1 MNPGRVNSKG
11 FARLLADF
19 LRIVPQTIPDL
30 ETAPWHL
37 GFPTGGPVLVGSDLG
52 RDVWDAPEGQ
62 RLVEY
67 VLTDLARQQWFA
79 PPPESF
85 LAEIR
90 FCLASVVEQFANSGA
105 PVEEFAAERASDI
118 LDSMRASE
126 AVCTG
131 VCSVYGIGLDQGDAE
146 LPYGLSIEP
155 ATADTLRT
163 ILPRLGASLADLIR
177 RPNLPGLLLL
187 CRTSVSRAE
196 WRGLAAG
203 TAAAACRIELDRL
216 RTAIWLASGVLPAWS
231 DMWVFH
237 ESAYPAVPFQRISPT
252 PEQRFPGESGF
263 SAGVL
268 LDSGFLSEVLV
279 RIGAIS
285 GMTEPHLTGEAIDA
299 LWVAQGIYLRLA
311 LEVADT
317 PTAVLMA
324 YAAMDGLLLNEKE
337 DESLLISRVGCLIGR
352 SYADRRAVRRLVDRL
367 QRIRGA
373 VAHGKR
379 ARLADAAAAVGRHVS
394 LEELAEK
401 GIFADRELNVVLRGR
416 CLDVLRRVL
425 VSFLWLTVEGQ
436 PWSGGSDR
444 PRAELGLSRQ
454 EVLETL
460 DRAHRADKEALGLLE
475 AKIPAVVRGGVAP

>member
-1 MNPGRVNSKG
+1 MNPGRVNSEG

-19 LRIVPQTIPDL
+19 LRIVPQSIPDL
-30 ETAPWHL
+30 EAAPWHL
-37 GFPTGGPVLVGSDLG
+37 GFPAGGPVLVGSDLG
-52 RDVWDAPEGQ
+52 REVWDAPEGQ

-85 LAEIR
+85 WAEVR
-90 FCLASVVEQFANSGA
+90 FCLASVVEQFANCGA

-126 AVCTG
+126 VVCTSL
-131 VCSVYGIGLDQGDAE
+131 CSVYGIGLDQGGAG
-146 LPYGLSIEP
+146 LPYGLSIDL
-155 ATADTLRT
+155 ATDDALRT

-177 RPNLPGLLLL
+177 RPNLPGLLLR

-231 DMWVFH
+231 DMWLFD

-299 LWVAQGIYLRLA
+299 LWVAEGTYLRLA
-311 LEVADT
+311 LEVADARA
-317 PTAVLMA
+317 AVLMA

-337 DESLLISRVGCLIGR
+337 DDSLLISRAACLIGG
-352 SYADRRAVRRLVDRL
+352 SNADRRAVRRLVDRL

-373 VAHGKR
+373 VAHGKK

-394 LEELAEK
+394 LEELAK
-401 GIFADRELNVVLRGR
+401 RGIFADRGLNVVLRAR

-436 PWSGGSDR
+436 PWPGGSDR
-444 PRAELGLSRQ
+444 PRAELGLSR
-454 EVLETL
+454 EKVLEIL
-460 DRAHRADKEALGLLE
+460 DRAHRGDKEALGLLE